1 MADLGYQNPT
11 VSTDSKLD
19 STLLNPG
26 DASGIEVRRENVQI
40 FSSSE
45 DRQLRQMDALF
56 QSDQSDLSCTRRH
69 TERFSPMDRRG
80 GCGRGSTR

>member
-1 MADLGYQNPT
+1 MAELGYQNPT

-19 STLLNPG
+19 STLVNPG
-26 DASGIEVRRENVQI
+26 DSSGIEVRRENVQI

-56 QSDQSDLSCTRRH
+56 QSDQSDLSSIRRH
-69 TERFSPMDRRG
+69 TERFSPSDRRG